1 MKRSRPAQ
9 QQLLQH
15 RVKVEMVKVL
25 GSLPVIHKFCRRLQ
39 ISEIVDRLCPK
50 RDLEDV
56 LTHGQVVEALI
67 ANRLTSPL
75 PLYEIE
81 GWAEVFAVEEVFGIR
96 PKQLNDDCLG
106 AALDALAPQVE
117 GMRGSVGLQAIS
129 EFGLDARKLHWDL
142 SDLIFEGDY
151 EHQKEDFPQVQLAY
165 SSNRGTFHK
174 QVRFGLATTQDGAI
188 PVWNEI
194 LSGSK
199 SDSKTVVS
207 TMNHLKKHLKVD
219 RFLLIGDAK
228 LSSQDNLLA
237 VDDAG
242 NRFLAPLASNPA
254 LDREFLSLL
263 SQDWEWINYTSE
275 RDRKKPL
282 EEQIQYV
289 GREVE
294 WIAADSQRVRTG
306 PQSKRPRCWRK
317 LFISSSEE
325 RETCR
330 TYRAR
335 KMEKVRKE
343 IEHLKSSMVKSRH
356 YTKPEKVIAKVEKI
370 LSTHKASP
378 YFTYEVLCEEG
389 KLVLQF
395 QLDEPALRAAEAL
408 DGYYVLVTNV
418 PPEEA
423 TLTHL
428 FTDYKRQA
436 PTVERR
442 FSDGKGPLRIR
453 PVFLKNNPRI
463 VALVTVVLV
472 ALMIFCLIEREVRR
486 QLKETD
492 GFMRGLLP
500 ENRKGRATGRKIL
513 WALRTLT
520 VVVTIVDEQRYA
532 VPTRPNAVQ
541 QELLDMLGVALPV
554 NGFG

>member
-9 QQLLQH
+9 QQLLKH
-15 RVKVEMVKVL
+15 RVEVEMVKIL

-39 ISEIVDRLCPK
+39 VAEIVDRLCPK
-50 RDLEDV
+50 RDLQDI
-56 LTHGQVVEALI
+56 LTHGQVVESLI

-81 GWAEVFAVEEVFGIR
+81 GWAEVFAMEEVFGIR
-96 PKQLNDDCLG
+96 PEQLNDDCLG

-117 GMRGSVGLQAIS
+117 GVRGSVGLQAIS
-129 EFGLDARKLHWDL
+129 EFGLDVRKFHWDL

-151 EHQKEDFPQVQLAY
+151 EHQKEEFPQVQLAY

-199 SDSKTVVS
+199 SDAKTVVS

-228 LSSQDNLLA
+228 LSSQDNLFA

-254 LDREFLSLL
+254 LDREFLSLP
-263 SQDWEWINYTSE
+263 SQGWEWINYTSE
-275 RDRKKPL
+275 RDGKKPL
-282 EEQIQYV
+282 EEQIQYM
-289 GREVE
+289 GQEVE
-294 WIAADSQRVRTG
+294 WIVADSLRGRTDSK
-306 PQSKRPRCWRK
+306 SKRPRRWRK
-317 LFISSSEE
+317 LFIISSEE

-335 KMEKVRKE
+335 KMEKVYKE
-343 IEHLKSSMVKSRH
+343 IELLKSAMINSRH
-356 YTKPEKVIAKVEKI
+356 YTKPEKVLAKVEKI
-370 LSTHKASP
+370 LTARKMRP
-378 YFTYEVLCEEG
+378 YFIYEVLSEEG
-389 KLVLQF
+389 GLVLQF
-395 QLDEPALRAAEAL
+395 QLNEPALRAAEAL

-423 TLTHL
+423 TLTQL
-428 FTDYKRQA
+428 FTDYKKQS

-442 FSDGKGPLRIR
+442 FSDSKGPLRIR
-453 PVFLKNNPRI
+453 PVFLKNNRRI
-463 VALVTVVLV
+463 VALVTVLLL
-472 ALMIFCLIEREVRR
+472 ALMVFCLIEREVRR

-520 VVVTIVDEQRYA
+520 VVVTIVEEQRYA
-532 VPTRPNAVQ
+532 LPTRPNAVQ
-541 QELLDMLGVALPV
+541 QELLEMLGVALPI
-554 NGFG
+554 NGYG